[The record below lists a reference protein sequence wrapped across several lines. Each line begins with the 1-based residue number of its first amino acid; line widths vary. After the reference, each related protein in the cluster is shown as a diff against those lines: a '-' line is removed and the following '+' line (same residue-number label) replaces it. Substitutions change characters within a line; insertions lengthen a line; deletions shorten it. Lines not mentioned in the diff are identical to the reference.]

1 MLHIEVWYHSP
12 NFGSFREGASGS
24 TIARVYKSLA
34 SAFHV
39 TFGVSFTSVMNCRV
53 NSDRIRKR
61 KE

>member
-1 MLHIEVWYHSP
+1 
-12 NFGSFREGASGS
+12 
-24 TIARVYKSLA
+24 VYKSLA